1 MRRVSREKSDKQCF
15 PSPRNCTFSFSL
27 PSEAELSG
35 KHLQN
40 LFSNQRP
47 SLVIRFSCRNFL
59 PREHPSFFFSF
70 FFLLQDWESTC
81 PLLKRKKKSH
91 PGKSRVGR
99 LGVLTISPWSIFIV
113 LSFFLFGF
121 KVLWYYEKQ
130 QKSFY
135 INHLSAKMTDARRRR
150 ESMVLALKLQQK
162 EGFVNFQQG
171 RILLQV
177 LAPLL
182 SILPQKKIN

>member
-1 MRRVSREKSDKQCF
+1 ML
-15 PSPRNCTFSFSL
+15 SL
-27 PSEAELSG
+27 PSKLHIFILSPQWGRTFWEAFTKSFLESEASFS
-35 KHLQN
+35 HS
-40 LFSNQRP
+40 LFSQK
-47 SLVIRFSCRNFL
+47 FS
-59 PREHPSFFFSF
+59 PKGASIFFFF
-70 FFLLQDWESTC
+70 FPLLQDWESTC

-91 PGKSRVGR
+91 PGKSGVGR
-99 LGVLTISPWSIFIV
+99 LGVLTVSPWSILII

-162 EGFVNFQQG
+162 EGFNFQQG

>member
-47 SLVIRFSCRNFL
+47 PLVIRFSRRNFL
-59 PREHPSFFFSF
+59 PREHPSFFFF
-70 FFLLQDWESTC
+70 FPLLQDWESTC

-91 PGKSRVGR
+91 PGKSGVGR
-99 LGVLTISPWSIFIV
+99 LGVLTVSPWSILII

-162 EGFVNFQQG
+162 EGFNFQQG

>member
-1 MRRVSREKSDKQCF
+1 ML
-15 PSPRNCTFSFSL
+15 SL
-27 PSEAELSG
+27 PSKLHIFILSPQWGRTFWEAFTKS
-35 KHLQN
+35 
-40 LFSNQRP
+40 
-47 SLVIRFSCRNFL
+47 FL
-59 PREHPSFFFSF
+59 ESEAFFSHSLFLQKFSPKGASIFFF
-70 FFLLQDWESTC
+70 FFLFPVARLGKYM
-81 PLLKRKKKSH
+81 PFIKKKKKSH